1 MMRRGGSDLRPPAI
15 CRPDLGWEEPA
26 ERRLPKD
33 GDLSALWR
41 PTSRRAITLTHS
53 TP

>member
-26 ERRLPKD
+26 ERRL
-33 GDLSALWR
+33 GSAIGLDARCSLGVWIS
-41 PTSRRAITLTHS
+41 PMRR
-53 TP
+53 